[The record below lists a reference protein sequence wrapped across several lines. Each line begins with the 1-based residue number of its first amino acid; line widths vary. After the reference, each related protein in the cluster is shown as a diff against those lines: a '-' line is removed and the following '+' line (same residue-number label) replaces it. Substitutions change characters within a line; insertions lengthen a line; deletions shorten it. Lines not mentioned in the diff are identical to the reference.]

1 MRGLSLRIKVF
12 FLFAGASLL
21 IVVPTLLLIAR
32 AVEQRV
38 YRRANEELMEAGTSL
53 QTRWGS
59 GDETVEN
66 AARARALSGRAA
78 TAWAD
83 GDLHGAVSILRED
96 GRKDILLM
104 VDTLGHTIV
113 GPRFAPDV
121 LEAAGHEGA
130 IVAVPEGGAEP
141 VRFALSPVWQDS
153 VQLGYAG
160 AGTRLSAAGVKKE
173 YFTRGTEVA
182 LVVGDRVL
190 GHTLPDTLDGAG
202 ADLEARLARADVRG
216 GRQIHRIG
224 GQAYISAP
232 YARRWCWRWCSRRG
246 GAHRGAARAGAG
258 GGGADGARRLRR
270 AAPATRRRDRPA
282 RRAPSARCGAPSRAR
297 GALRSAQAELIHR
310 EKLAAMGRL
319 VAQLSHEINNPIYN
333 IQNCLE
339 ALDRRGDPNDPNREF
354 LELAQEEL
362 QPHGGAHAAAAR
374 PEPPL
379 SEAAT
384 APDLNAGA
392 AGVLTLAPRGWRSA
406 ASGRAGSRPELPGG
420 GGPCRGDAA
429 GARQPGGQR
438 LRRDARRRAPARRT
452 RATDD
457 AVEVGVRTPASASPT
472 SSSHIFEAF
481 YTTKPGVRGIGL
493 GLFVSEGIVRGHR
506 GRSTVE
512 SRPARGAASR
522 DVACR
527 ARRWTTEHA
536 AGAAADRTAPRGR
549 RLRDGRREDPDSE
562 HGEDEA
568 SARHPDHR
576 RRPRV
581 PHRHRARCWPTRA
594 TRGRRARRRRRLERL
609 REERYDLVLLDLKME
624 GAAASRCWR
633 RCARGG
639 TTCRC

>member
-1 MRGLSLRIKVF
+1 LQEARFAMRGLSLRVKVF

-21 IVVPTLLLIAR
+21 IVVPTLLLIAG

-78 TAWAD
+78 AAWAD
-83 GDLHGAVSILRED
+83 GDLHGAVSLLRED

-121 LEAAGHEGA
+121 LEAAGREGA
-130 IVAVPEGGAEP
+130 IVAVPEGGTEP

-232 YARRWCWRWCSRRG
+232 YAVPTRG
-246 GAHRGAARAGAG
+246 TETTAILLRPLTDELRIADGIARSIFAIGFAALVLALVLAAVVARIVARPTQLLAEASARMARGDFDAPLPRNSGDEIGQLAGAFG
-258 GGGADGARRLRR
+258 EMRR
-270 AAPATRRRDRPA
+270 AISEREA
-282 RRAPSARCGAPSRAR
+282 R
-297 GALRSAQAELIHR
+297 LRSAQAEMIHR

-339 ALDRRGDPNDPNREF
+339 ALERRGDPNDPNREF
-354 LELAQEEL
+354 RELAQEEL
-362 QPHGGAHAAAAR
+362 SRMAALTRRLLDQSRPHQG
-374 PEPPL
+374 EE
-379 SEAAT
+379 S
-384 APDLNAGA
+384 APINLNVVLGR
-392 AGVLTLAPRGWRSA
+392 VLTLAAPDLKARGVEVDA
-406 ASGRAGSRPELPGG
+406 ELAPELPHAVAHPEAVQQVLANLVANACDAMPGG
-420 GGPCRGDAA
+420 G
-429 GARQPGGQR
+429 R
-438 LRRDARRRAPARRT
+438 LRVST
-452 RATDD
+452 RATDG
-457 AVEVGVRTPASASPT
+457 AVEAVVEDSGSGISPDDLP
-472 SSSHIFEAF
+472 HIFEAF
-481 YTTKPGVRGIGL
+481 YTTKPGVNGIGL
-493 GLFVSEGIVRGHR
+493 GLFVSEGIMRGHR
-506 GRSTVE
+506 GRIDVE
-512 SRPARGAASR
+512 STPGKGSR
-522 DVACR
+522 FTVRLPRETLDEAMTSPPPER
-527 ARRWTTEHA
+527 A
-536 AGAAADRTAPRGR
+536 APRT
-549 RLRDGRREDPDSE
+549 P
-562 HGEDEA
+562 
-568 SARHPDHR
+568 P
-576 RRPRV
+576 V
-581 PHRHRARCWPTRA
+581 
-594 TRGRRARRRRRLERL
+594 
-609 REERYDLVLLDLKME
+609 
-624 GAAASRCWR
+624 AAAS
-633 RCARGG
+633 G
-639 TTCRC
+639 TGA